1 MNYMRYDE
9 IIRLCRLL
17 EVAALGIIQRLRESS
32 VEEFSRYMLAELRLS
47 PSNLV
52 MGSYVVEL
60 GNTSR
65 QVLI

>member
-1 MNYMRYDE
+1 MRYDE

-17 EVAALGIIQRLRESS
+17 KVAALGIIQRLRESS

-47 PSNLV
+47 LSNLV

-65 QVLI
+65 QVFI